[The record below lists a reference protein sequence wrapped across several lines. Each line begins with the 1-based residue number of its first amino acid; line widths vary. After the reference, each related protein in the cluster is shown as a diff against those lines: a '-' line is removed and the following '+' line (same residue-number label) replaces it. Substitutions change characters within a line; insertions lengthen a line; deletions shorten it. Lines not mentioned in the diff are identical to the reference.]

1 MHLWDR
7 LDDIAK
13 RHDVLRHPFYVRWSE
28 GALTRSDLAC
38 YAGQYRHAV
47 VALADA
53 AASAERAVDAG
64 PDAPGLAVHAAE
76 ERDHVRLWDEFVVA
90 VGGKTD
96 AEPADE
102 TRACASVWAG
112 DESRPLLQTLSVM
125 YAIESAQPAIAE
137 TKQLGLARHYGISE
151 AEYFSVHRQLDV
163 EHAAHAR
170 ELIARRLNGV
180 DEQVLVDA
188 TRDALEANW
197 SLLDG
202 VERLTG
208 SGAAA

>member
-1 MHLWDR
+1 VNLWDR
-7 LDDIAK
+7 LDDIAN
-13 RHDVLRHPFYVRWSE
+13 RHDVLRHSFYVRWSE
-28 GALTRSDLAC
+28 GTLTRADLAC

-53 AASAERAVDAG
+53 AASAARSVDAG
-64 PDAPGLAVHAAE
+64 PDAPALDVHAAE

-90 VGGKTD
+90 VGGPTD
-96 AEPADE
+96 AEPAGG

-112 DESRPLLQTLSVM
+112 DESRPLLQTLTAM
-125 YAIESAQPAIAE
+125 YAIESAQPAISE
-137 TKQLGLARHYGISE
+137 TKQRGLARHYGISE

-170 ELIARRLNGV
+170 QLIARRLGGA
-180 DEQVLVDA
+180 DERALIDA
-188 TRDALEANW
+188 ARDALEANW

-202 VERLTG
+202 VERLIG
-208 SGAAA
+208 SGATA